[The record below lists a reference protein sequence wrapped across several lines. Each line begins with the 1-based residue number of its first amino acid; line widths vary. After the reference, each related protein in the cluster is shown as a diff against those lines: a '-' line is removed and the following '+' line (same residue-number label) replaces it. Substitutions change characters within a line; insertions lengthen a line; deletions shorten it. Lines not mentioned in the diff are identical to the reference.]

1 MISIFST
8 NLIRKIIYL
17 GITLISILSLS
28 YILSERT
35 PFHGDEFYT
44 LDITKVHKPVPYQYF
59 VSKII
64 NSIAEVKPSHT
75 FILRL
80 TSIFFTC
87 LGVIL
92 LFLFFPKTK
101 LELFLLSILIITNP
115 FILSMSI
122 LFRYYSYYFMSS
134 ILTFIFLVILFNR
147 FKLKTQIILG
157 IIGSIGS
164 IFHLYI
170 LNALQFG
177 FALLRSTL
185 IDLVKNLEARI
196 ILISIFFIV
205 FIVFLVNPQLIWQLF
220 IGLNITGHAS
230 VDPNSAQIL
239 GFTKST
245 FIKPFY
251 AVYQMIF
258 GLDIAPTY
266 SFYFIVMFIFLAII
280 FLLILWRIYFSEK
293 QTFIG
298 LLFYHIIPF
307 FVVYYFFQT
316 LSLPGATQLES
327 KHGMLIFPLI
337 LYLAIK
343 SHNYLSPKINI
354 VFIIVL
360 VSAQLMGMV
369 KTFGK
374 QNINWEKIATQSH
387 LALYKTD
394 DSALLMDGRSR
405 EIYNFFSQSNKTSYP
420 VHYTWQNIDSLK
432 SKLNDKTKLVLLLND
447 YKSYTSLSLRQNWAS
462 RFSSENRFSGLESL
476 LVYLNYHFKLK
487 DSYVS
492 YPTFFYILE
501 KKETPNDY
509 QTFSVWQHHLKDLKL
524 PIQIE
529 SSMLLSSVLIA
540 QNEVAELQNDSTFIF
555 NLENISNIHSLGD
568 TIGIIESGLN
578 KTNII
583 YGKNS
588 WDIFSDY
595 HGIEPNNDFLYHSW
609 RHTPLISGS
618 INYTGSYFSHNLK
631 LYKIKLN
638 HQAEMIT
645 VSNLS
650 KSSKIRVWVK
660 DELFSN

>member
-1 MISIFST
+1 M
-8 NLIRKIIYL
+8 
-17 GITLISILSLS
+17 GITLTSVLCLS
-28 YILSERT
+28 YFLSEQT

-44 LDITKVHKPVPYQYF
+44 LDIAKVHKPVPYQYF

-64 NSIAEVKPSHT
+64 DSIKEVKPSDT
-75 FILRL
+75 FNLRF

-134 ILTFIFLVILFNR
+134 ILTFIILVIGFDR

-157 IIGSIGS
+157 IAGSIGS
-164 IFHLYI
+164 IFHMYV

-177 FALLRSTL
+177 IALLKSTM
-185 IDLVKNLEARI
+185 IDLVKNVKLRI
-196 ILISIFFIV
+196 VLMSIFLIII
-205 FIVFLVNPQLIWQLF
+205 IVFLISPQLIWKLF
-220 IGLNITGHAS
+220 IWLNISGHAS
-230 VDPNSAQIL
+230 VDPNSVQIL

-245 FIKPFY
+245 LVKPFY

-266 SFYFIVMFIFLAII
+266 SFYLIAMFIFISI
-280 FLLILWRIYFSEK
+280 VFSFILWRTYCSEK
-293 QTFIG
+293 QIFIR
-298 LLFYHIIPF
+298 LLFYNIIPF
-307 FVVYYFFQT
+307 FIVYYFFQT

-327 KHGMLIFPLI
+327 KHGILVFPVI

-343 SHNYLSPKINI
+343 SHNYLSPLINT

-360 VSAQLMGMV
+360 VTAQLMGMV
-369 KTFGK
+369 KTLGK
-374 QNINWEKIATQSH
+374 QNTDWKKIAMQSH
-387 LALYKTD
+387 LALSKTD

-405 EIYNFFSQSNKTSYP
+405 EIYNFFSQTFETVYP

-432 SKLNDKTKLVLLLND
+432 SKLNDKKKLVLLLND

-462 RFSSENRFSGLESL
+462 RFSSENRFSGLKNIL
-476 LVYLNYHFKLK
+476 DYLNYYFEVK

-492 YPTFFYILE
+492 YPTFCYILE
-501 KKETPNDY
+501 KKKVPNNL
-509 QTFSVWQHHLKDLKL
+509 QSFSVWEHHLKDLKL

-529 SSMLLSSVLIA
+529 DSMLLSSVLIH
-540 QNEVAELQNDSTFIF
+540 QDETLSMQNDSIIIF
-555 NLENISNIHSLGD
+555 NLENISTLNSFGD
-568 TIGIIESGLN
+568 TIGIIESDFD
-578 KTNII
+578 TIQMI
-583 YGKNS
+583 YGENC

-595 HGIEPNNDFLYHSW
+595 HDIEPNNDFLVHSW
-609 RHTPLISGS
+609 NHTPLISGS
-618 INYTGSYFSHNLK
+618 IQYTGSYYKHKSK
-631 LYKIKLN
+631 LYNIKLN
-638 HQAEMIT
+638 HTTKRIS

-650 KSSKIRVWVK
+650 QFTKIRVWVK
-660 DELFSN
+660 TF